1 MPLSVI
7 ALTSRH
13 RVLSIL
19 PTKVCQC
26 PPLLPITVLVPG
38 QPLLLSPS
46 SGPQPGSPFSRL
58 QAPARNF
65 SKTPSSSES
74 LSVLL
79 PALPKDS
86 SNLCRV
92 ECTHLSPEV
101 RAARILSVHLSNQMS
116 SNASWPIYSC
126 LNSRLWATFSASPQP
141 AHDPSGSFKPKSHSL
156 PFVWRLLI
164 CIRSHALRVYG
175 SEERTVSYSAWL
187 PTASGSWSSHVSGM

>member
-1 MPLSVI
+1 MPSALAYYSAGPRPALTPLSFQR
-7 ALTSRH
+7 ASTR
-13 RVLSIL
+13 
-19 PTKVCQC
+19 
-26 PPLLPITVLVPG
+26 LPI
-38 QPLLLSPS
+38 QPFTSPCKE
-46 SGPQPGSPFSRL
+46 FLKNTEFIR
-58 QAPARNF
+58 
-65 SKTPSSSES
+65 
-74 LSVLL
+74 VLL